1 MVVKRLIR
9 RSMNVALAV
18 PVLIVLVGAAPVPS
32 GTFALSQAPYT
43 EGGSVT
49 FSIGQLSHVNSNYEV
64 TLAVSCTEP
73 TGVEV
78 QWTSVP
84 NSYVY
89 EFNSFGRQLSGQSRT
104 LTLPVEGTGYSCDA
118 LLLSVDWHQGSPQ
131 QSWALDYHTF
141 QVTTQT
147 ST

>member
-9 RSMNVALAV
+9 RSMKVALAA
-18 PVLIVLVGAAPVPS
+18 PVLVMLLGAAPVPS
-32 GTFALSQAPYT
+32 GTFSLSQAPYT

-49 FSIGQLSHVNSNYEV
+49 FSIGQLSHVNTNYEV
-64 TLAVSCTEP
+64 TLAVSCQEP
-73 TGVEV
+73 TGALV
-78 QWTSVP
+78 QWTSVAG
-84 NSYVY
+84 SSVY

-104 LTLPVEGTGYSCDA
+104 LTLLVEGTGYSCNA
-118 LLLSVDWHQGSPQ
+118 LLLAVDWHQGSTQ

-141 QVTTQT
+141 QVSPQI